1 MTSLYLASGSPRRRE
16 LLAQLGVSF
25 ERIVTGI
32 EEKRAEG
39 ESAQQ
44 YVSRLAREKRRRAL
58 HACRVTYRCWGRYHR
73 HSQW

>member
-44 YVSRLAREKRRRAL
+44 YVSSGA
-58 HACRVTYRCWGRYHR
+58 
-73 HSQW
+73 

>member
-44 YVSRLAREKRRRAL
+44 YVAVWRVKSAGGRCMRA
-58 HACRVTYRCWGRYHR
+58 A
-73 HSQW
+73 

>member
-32 EEKRAEG
+32 EENALRVKALSSMSLVWRVKSAGGRGMRA
-39 ESAQQ
+39 A
-44 YVSRLAREKRRRAL
+44 
-58 HACRVTYRCWGRYHR
+58 
-73 HSQW
+73 